1 MSFGTANEL
10 EERKSTTGECSQ
22 SNGTGRTRAHSTT
35 QSRRRNVLPEGHR
48 LHWYEIIQVLGQ
60 GGFGV
65 TYKGRDRNLGQD
77 VAIKE
82 YFPSG
87 FAIRDG
93 DGQVR
98 AGPGSSGETF
108 DWGLKR
114 FLEEAQALARFRHPN
129 LIRVLSVF
137 EANGTAYMVMELV
150 RGWTLREAITFK
162 KIRDEATLLG
172 ILYPLLDGLEH
183 IHAHG
188 FIHRDI
194 KPDNIML
201 REDATPVLLD
211 FGSARRAIG
220 AGDRQLTSVV
230 SRGYTPFEQY
240 DVGDGEVKQG
250 PWSDIYGLGGS
261 FYSVVTGEPPADAL
275 NRGTALLEGKADP
288 LKLTEPASA
297 GSFSQRLCSAIDRA
311 LAFKAST
318 RPQSVSEWRKLLP
331 PPPNGQPVPSL
342 VPSEPEVAGAV
353 ASSGAEPAAGSA
365 GMSTSPSADAAGK
378 PDIAGLR
385 FLLVDDEPFVLNLTK
400 RVLNKLGA
408 RDVTAISD
416 GREALDMI
424 DRGDVVPDVILC
436 DLNMPIMDGVEFL
449 RHLGERKVTSA
460 IVLVSGEDQRIL
472 QTAESLA
479 KSHDL
484 YVLGAIKKPIRLQA
498 LEALLG
504 AYDRSRT
511 ALPVRGIEQ
520 PITEAELTE
529 GIASD
534 AVTLVFQP
542 KVAVRSK
549 QVIGV
554 EALARWRHPTRG
566 ILGPGAFIPLAEE
579 SGQIHALTE
588 AVFTTAMVQAGEWR
602 AGGYDLSMAVNFCAD
617 SLRRLDLPEYLLRC
631 AAAEGIDPSRVT
643 LEITESRVMRDLR
656 VSTEILTRL
665 RMKGMGLSIDDFG
678 TGHASL
684 EQLKRVP
691 FTELKV
697 DRAFVFGASN
707 DASARAILES
717 SINIGKSLGLNV
729 VAEGAETQEDW
740 DLVEK
745 LGCDVVQG
753 YFVSKPQPPEELPGW
768 IDNWGR

>member
-35 QSRRRNVLPEGHR
+35 QSRLRNALPAGHQ
-48 LHWYEIIQVLGQ
+48 LHWYEIIQVLGH

-65 TYKGRDRNLGQD
+65 TYKARDTNLDQE

-87 FAIRDG
+87 FANRNKDG
-93 DGQVR
+93 SVDAA
-98 AGPGSSGETF
+98 AGGKGETF

-114 FLEEAQALARFRHPN
+114 FLEEAQTLAKFRHPN

-261 FYSVVTGEPPADAL
+261 LYSVVTGESPADAL

-288 LKLTEPASA
+288 LKPTEPASGA
-297 GSFSQRLCSAIDRA
+297 DFSQRLCCAIDRA
-311 LAFKAST
+311 LAFKASA
-318 RPQSVSEWRKLLP
+318 RPQSVAEWRKLLP
-331 PPPNGQPVPSL
+331 PPQNGQRVPSL
-342 VPSEPEVAGAV
+342 VPSDPSAASAV
-353 ASSGAEPAAGSA
+353 ASSGAGPAAGSA
-365 GMSTSPSADAAGK
+365 GIFTPPSMGASENL
-378 PDIAGLR
+378 DISGLR
-385 FLLVDDEPFVLNLTK
+385 FLLVDDESFVLNLTR

-408 RDVTAISD
+408 RDVAAISD
-416 GREALDMI
+416 GREALELI
-424 DRGDVVPDVILC
+424 DHGDFVPDVILC
-436 DLNMPIMDGVEFL
+436 DLNMPRMDGVEFI

-479 KSHDL
+479 RSHDL
-484 YVLGAIKKPIRLQA
+484 YVLGAIKKPVRVQA
-498 LEALLG
+498 LEALLRPF
-504 AYDRSRT
+504 DRSRT
-511 ALPVRGIEQ
+511 AVPVRHME
-520 PITEAELTE
+520 PITEDELTE
-529 GIASD
+529 GIEGD
-534 AVTLVFQP
+534 AVSLVFQP

-579 SGQIHALTE
+579 SGRIHALTE
-588 AVFTTAMVQAGEWR
+588 AVFTKAMVQAGEWR
-602 AGGYDLSMAVNFCAD
+602 AAGYDLSMAVNFCAD

-631 AAAEGIDPSRVT
+631 AADEGVDPSRVT
-643 LEITESRVMRDLR
+643 LEVTESRVMRDLR

-678 TGHASL
+678 TGHSSL

-697 DRAFVFGASN
+697 DRAFVFGAAQ
-707 DASARAILES
+707 DPSARAILES
-717 SINIGKSLGLNV
+717 SITMGKSLGLNV

-768 IDNWGR
+768 IDNWSR